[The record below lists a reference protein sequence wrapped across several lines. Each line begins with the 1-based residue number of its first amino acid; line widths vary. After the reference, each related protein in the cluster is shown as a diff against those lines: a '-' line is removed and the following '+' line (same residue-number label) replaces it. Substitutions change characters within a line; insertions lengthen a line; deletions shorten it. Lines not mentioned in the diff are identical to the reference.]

1 MVKINRKTYRQKK
14 LEWFE
19 SNQKLTIKGFEF
31 REKEYRL
38 RKRESELLT
47 RRTHLDM
54 ELTNMRITR
63 EKMMYAMDKFNSD
76 EREREEN
83 EKNQKQEKP
92 E

>member
-1 MVKINRKTYRQKK
+1 MEVVKIKRSEYRKKK

-19 SNQKLTIKGFEF
+19 RNERFSRKNLEF

-38 RKRESELLT
+38 RKRDQEIMI
-47 RRTHLDM
+47 RRTHLET
-54 ELTNMRITR
+54 ELVNMRITR

-83 EKNQKQEKP
+83 EKNQK
-92 E
+92 